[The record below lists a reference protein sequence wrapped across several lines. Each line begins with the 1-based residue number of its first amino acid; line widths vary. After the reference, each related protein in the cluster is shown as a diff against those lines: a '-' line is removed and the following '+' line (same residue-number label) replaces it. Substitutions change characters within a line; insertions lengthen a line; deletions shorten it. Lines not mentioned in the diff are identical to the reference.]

1 MNRRPVALTVSIVSL
16 VIWFAVGGILGP
28 VSGKL
33 AEVQKN
39 RNSEFLPENAESTLA
54 QAALDTFNEGTGSDV
69 PLTVVFEKTGGRL
82 SAADQDAIDA
92 AVRTAL
98 AKPTLSKIVRTV
110 TLPDGTVVPSVFPS
124 TPEQRAFATSAD
136 GEAYVVNVLLDAS
149 FLEEGGEGFQKVKV
163 LAEEASS
170 ALQSPAPGVQG
181 YVTGAIGIFAEFA
194 AAFGNIDTLLL
205 LVTAL
210 VVAVILIVVYR
221 SPFLW
226 IFPLLSAGMALVAAQ
241 GAIYWLAKHDILTLN
256 GQSQGILTVLVFGA
270 ATDYALLLIARY
282 REELRHVES
291 KYEAMNNALKGV
303 WEPIAASA
311 GTVSVG
317 LLCLQLSE
325 LKSNAGLGPVGAVGV
340 ASSLIVLL
348 TFLPSLLVLFGRKV
362 FWPFVPHYGTEVV
375 ETKGIW
381 GKVSRQVGTHPRR
394 LWAVSTIALLLLASA
409 TVTLKADGLAELDVF
424 TDREAPAVVG
434 YQVLS
439 DHKLIS
445 PSADAS
451 IVVNAA
457 ATKDVLATLAK
468 DPAVGRSTPRF
479 EGDIVN
485 TCGDLLSCNELK
497 VVDGKAVIDI
507 FLVPQED
514 AEQAQ
519 RVLRAV
525 RDSVHAVPG
534 ADALV
539 GGQAAANLDVQDASQ
554 RDRKVIIPIVLVV
567 IMLILMVLL
576 RSVLAPILLI
586 ATVVL
591 SFFATL
597 GASALVFN
605 HVFDFKGAD
614 SSYPLFAFVFLVAL
628 GIDYNIFL
636 MTRVRE
642 ESMRMGTRKGTLK
655 ALAVTGGVITSAGV
669 VLAATFSVLGVLP
682 LVFLA
687 QLGFAVAFGVLLD
700 TLIVRS
706 LLVPALAHDIGSKI
720 WWPSKLQHTSND

>member
-1 MNRRPVALTVSIVSL
+1 MKRRPVALTVAISAL
-16 VIWFAVGGILGP
+16 VIWLGIGGVLGP
-28 VSGKL
+28 VAGKL
-33 AEVQKN
+33 ADVQKN
-39 RNSEFLPENAESTLA
+39 QNADFLPKTAESTQA
-54 QAALDTFNEGTGSDV
+54 QAILDRFAGETTDL
-69 PLTVVFEKTGGRL
+69 PLTVVFEKQNGRL
-82 SAADQDAIDA
+82 SAGDLDAIDA
-92 AVRTAL
+92 AVQTAL
-98 AKPTLSKIVRTV
+98 RKPELGKLVRTV
-110 TLPDGTVVPSVFPS
+110 TLPNGATVPSVFPS
-124 TPEQRAFATSAD
+124 SPEQRAYATSSD
-136 GEAYVVNVLLDAS
+136 GQAYVVNVLLDAS
-149 FLEEGGEGFQKVKV
+149 FLEDGGSGFTKVKV
-163 LAEEASS
+163 LAEEAKS
-170 ALQSPAPGVQG
+170 ALDAPAPGVKG
-181 YVTGAIGIFAEFA
+181 YVTGVVGIFAEFA
-194 AAFGNIDTLLL
+194 AAFGNLDSVLL

-210 VVAVILIVVYR
+210 VVALILIVVYR

-226 IFPLLSAGMALVAAQ
+226 IFPLLSAGIALTAAQ
-241 GAIYWLAKHDILTLN
+241 GAIYWLAKHEILTLN

-325 LKSNAGLGPVGAVGV
+325 LKSNAGLGPVGAVGI
-340 ASSLIVLL
+340 ASSLVVLL

-362 FWPFVPHYGTEVV
+362 FWPFVPHFGSEIV

-394 LWAVSTIALLLLASA
+394 LWAVSSIALLLLASA
-409 TVTLKADGLAELDVF
+409 TVTLKADGLADLDVF
-424 TDREAPAVVG
+424 TDKQAPAVVG
-434 YQVLS
+434 YKVLS

-451 IVVNAA
+451 IVVNAP
-457 ATKDVLATLAK
+457 ATKAVLSSLAK
-468 DPAVGRSTPRF
+468 DATVGRAVPRT
-479 EGDIVN
+479 EGDVVQ
-485 TCGDLLSCNELK
+485 TCGDLLSCNTLK

-507 FLVPQED
+507 FLVPQASAED
-514 AEQAQ
+514 AQ
-519 RVLRAV
+519 LRL
-525 RDSVHAVPG
+525 REIRTSVHAVAG

-539 GGQAAANLDVQDASQ
+539 GGQAAGNLDIQDASQ
-554 RDRKVIIPIVLVV
+554 RDRVLIIPVVLLV
-567 IMLILMVLL
+567 IMLILMLLL
-576 RSVLAPILLI
+576 RSILAPVLLI
-586 ATVVL
+586 ATVLL

-605 HVFDFKGAD
+605 HIFDFKGAD

-642 ESMRMGTRKGTLK
+642 ESIRMGTRPGALK

-706 LLVPALAHDIGSKI
+706 LLVPALAYDIGSKI
-720 WWPSKLQHTSND
+720 WWPSKLQHSTKDE

>member
-1 MNRRPVALTVSIVSL
+1 MNRRPVALTVSILSL
-16 VIWFAVGGILGP
+16 VVWFAVGGILGP

-39 RNSEFLPENAESTLA
+39 RNSEFLPENAESTRA
-54 QAALDTFNEGTGSDV
+54 QEVLDAFNAGQTGDL

-82 SAADQDAIDA
+82 TTADQDAIDE

-98 AKPTLSKIVRTV
+98 QKPTLRSIVRTV
-110 TLPDGTVVPSVFPS
+110 TLPDGTAVPAVFPA
-124 TPEQRAFATSAD
+124 TPDQRVLATSKD
-136 GEAYVVNVLLDAS
+136 GEAYVVNVLLDAG
-149 FLEEGGEGFQKVKV
+149 FLEGSGQGFDKIE
-163 LAEEASS
+163 LIAEEAKDVLN
-170 ALQSPAPGVQG
+170 APAPNVTG
-181 YVTGAIGIFAEFA
+181 YVTGAVGISAEFA
-194 AAFGNIDTLLL
+194 SAFGSIDGLLL
-205 LVTAL
+205 GVTAA
-210 VVAVILIVVYR
+210 VVALILIVVYR

-226 IFPLLSAGMALVAAQ
+226 FFPLLAAGVALVTAQ

-340 ASSLIVLL
+340 VSSLIVLL
-348 TFLPSLLVLFGRKV
+348 TFMPAILVLCGRRV
-362 FWPFVPHYGTEVV
+362 FWPFVPHFGSEVV
-375 ETKGIW
+375 EEKGIW
-381 GKVSRQVGTHPRR
+381 GKVATQVGARPRR
-394 LWAVSTIALLLLASA
+394 MWVASTIGLLLLASA
-409 TVTLKADGLAELDVF
+409 TITLKADGLAELDVF
-424 TDREAPAVVG
+424 TDRESPAVVG
-434 YQVLS
+434 FQVLS
-439 DHKLIS
+439 DHQLIS
-445 PSADAS
+445 PSPDAA
-451 IVVNAA
+451 IVVNANSVDSVLTTLKA
-457 ATKDVLATLAK
+457 DSDVGRAEARVETAPFGGTTQA
-468 DPAVGRSTPRF
+468 PAV
-479 EGDIVN
+479 
-485 TCGDLLSCNELK
+485 K
-497 VVDGKAVIDI
+497 VVNGKAVIDLY
-507 FLVPQED
+507 LVPQED
-514 AEQAQ
+514 AEMAQALLRDVRE
-519 RVLRAV
+519 RVRT
-525 RDSVHAVPG
+525 VPG

-554 RDRKVIIPIVLVV
+554 RDRKLIIPIVLFV
-567 IMLILMVLL
+567 ITLILMVLL
-576 RSVLAPILLI
+576 RSILAPILLI

-605 HVFDFKGAD
+605 YVFDFKGAD

-642 ESMRMGTRKGTLK
+642 ESLRIGTRPGTLK
-655 ALAVTGGVITSAGV
+655 ALAVTGGVITSAGI
-669 VLAATFSVLGVLP
+669 VLAATFSVLGILP
-682 LVFLA
+682 LVFLV

-700 TLIVRS
+700 TFIVRS
-706 LLVPALAHDIGSKI
+706 LLVPALAYDIGPKI
-720 WWPSKLQHTSND
+720 WWPSKLQHNS